1 MLHFLGVPQWVSLT
15 FPYIQTALLI
25 IIGLSALGIILA
37 ILIQPSNPDG
47 GSNAITGVSD
57 SYFLKNK
64 SSTKEGRLKRV
75 IVWCAILVF
84 VCTIL
89 YFISMLIYGSGVV

>member
-1 MLHFLGVPQWVSLT
+1 MLRFLGVPQWVSKT
-15 FPYIQTALLI
+15 FPVIQTILLV
-25 IIGLSALGIILA
+25 IIGLSALAIILA

-57 SYFLKNK
+57 SYYLKNK

-75 IVWCAILVF
+75 IITCAVLVF
-84 VCTIL
+84 LCTVL
-89 YFISMLIYGSGVV
+89 YFVSMLIYGSGIV